1 MTITKKP
8 LIQRI
13 NNNADSLSPKQYQLA
28 KFMLLNYRNMAFE
41 NASTL
46 AKAAGVSES
55 TVTRLAHTLG
65 YSGSSDLQLA
75 MKDLIKD
82 HISSLERSSL
92 AREDLEQN
100 LFSKVFGIEKAIMDE
115 TLALL
120 KPEIFEKAVNLLYNS
135 SHILI
140 VGTQP
145 DSCAVEYALYL
156 SIIRQKVKK
165 IVNFNIEEYNDL
177 KDIGKGCSALILS
190 FPRYPER
197 TQTIAKILK
206 SKGVSLIG
214 ITDSHVSPIAALCD
228 LLFTVPMKFITLVE
242 PMSAVVALIHALII
256 GIYLKNPD
264 QAKEEIKKYE
274 TLANFEKYYI
284 HDDINIVDLI

>member
-13 NNNADSLSPKQYQLA
+13 NSNADSLSPKQYQLA

-135 SHILI
+135 SNILI
-140 VGTQP
+140 VGAQP

-228 LLFTVPMKFITLVE
+228 LIFTVPMKFITLVE

-256 GIYLKNPD
+256 GIYLKNPE
-264 QAKEEIKKYE
+264 QVKEEIKKYE
-274 TLANFEKYYI
+274 TLANFGKYYI

>member
-82 HISSLERSSL
+82 HI
-92 AREDLEQN
+92 
-100 LFSKVFGIEKAIMDE
+100 FF
-115 TLALL
+115 
-120 KPEIFEKAVNLLYNS
+120 P
-135 SHILI
+135 
-140 VGTQP
+140 
-145 DSCAVEYALYL
+145 
-156 SIIRQKVKK
+156 
-165 IVNFNIEEYNDL
+165 
-177 KDIGKGCSALILS
+177 GKILS
-190 FPRYPER
+190 GKRG
-197 TQTIAKILK
+197 
-206 SKGVSLIG
+206 S
-214 ITDSHVSPIAALCD
+214 
-228 LLFTVPMKFITLVE
+228 
-242 PMSAVVALIHALII
+242 
-256 GIYLKNPD
+256 
-264 QAKEEIKKYE
+264 
-274 TLANFEKYYI
+274 
-284 HDDINIVDLI
+284 

>member
-1 MTITKKP
+1 MVITKQTLVE
-8 LIQRI
+8 LI
-13 NNNADSLSPKQYQLA
+13 NANLKTLSPKQYQLA
-28 KFMLLNYRNMAFE
+28 KFMLLNYRTMAFE

-55 TVTRLAHTLG
+55 TVTRLAHSLG
-65 YSGSSDLQLA
+65 YSGSSELQFA

-115 TLALL
+115 TLAMLQ
-120 KPEIFEKAVNLLYNS
+120 PEIFNKAVELLYSANY
-135 SHILI
+135 IL
-140 VGTQP
+140 VAGTQP
-145 DSCAVEYALYL
+145 DTCAVEYALYL
-156 SIIRQKVKK
+156 SIIRRKVTK

-177 KDIGKGCSALILS
+177 KDIGKDSAALILS

-197 TQTIAKILK
+197 TQTIARILK
-206 SKGVSLIG
+206 SRDVRLIG
-214 ITDSHVSPIAALCD
+214 ITDSPVSPIAPLCD

-256 GIYLKNPD
+256 GIYLKNPE
-264 QAKEEIKKYE
+264 QAKNEIKKYE
-274 TLANFEKYYI
+274 SLANFEKYYV
-284 HDDINIVDLI
+284 HDEIDIVDLI